1 MLLSRSHPRLTSRGN
16 LILLSEISS
25 KAGCRDTNQVRLFII
40 SLALVAIPSCKP
52 GETSTNSNSV
62 VMSANRGHGASVV
75 PIKPNGPCLNLNI
88 ATAEELIR
96 LPGIGE
102 VMATKIIDYR
112 ERRGRFRRPEE
123 IIIIEGF
130 SERKYR
136 AIERM
141 VCVE

>member
-1 MLLSRSHPRLTSRGN
+1 MKL
-16 LILLSEISS
+16 LILSFL
-25 KAGCRDTNQVRLFII
+25 
-40 SLALVAIPSCKP
+40 LVAIASCKS
-52 GETSTNSNSV
+52 GETTTNSNSV
-62 VMSANRGHGASVV
+62 ALSASRADTTTGTQTTPHD
-75 PIKPNGPCLNLNI
+75 PCLNLNI

-102 VMATKIIDYR
+102 VMAKRIIDYR
-112 ERRGRFRRPEE
+112 ERHGRFRRPQE

>member
-1 MLLSRSHPRLTSRGN
+1 MRL
-16 LILLSEISS
+16 LILSVALTALAIAS
-25 KAGCRDTNQVRLFII
+25 CRPRESI
-40 SLALVAIPSCKP
+40 
-52 GETSTNSNSV
+52 TNSNSAGL
-62 VMSANRGHGASVV
+62 SAARSDNTSGPQPRQ
-75 PIKPNGPCLNLNI
+75 PCLNLNN

-102 VMATKIIDYR
+102 VIAKRIIDYR
-112 ERRGRFRRPEE
+112 ERHGRFRRPEE

-136 AIERM
+136 VIAGM